1 MLEKHEKVVEILIKA
16 GADVNYSNKL
26 HSDWAALHWAALTD
40 DQRVVRAVLT
50 SDKVRNVKDR
60 SGRYPAALAREHG
73 KYRVVEML
81 DKLKKV

>member
-1 MLEKHEKVVEILIKA
+1 MVELLLKA
-16 GADVNYSNKL
+16 GADVNYGNKL

-40 DQRVVRAVLT
+40 DQRVVRAVLA

-60 SGRYPAALAREHG
+60 SGRYPAVLAREHG
-73 KYRVVEML
+73 KYRVLEIL

>member
-1 MLEKHEKVVEILIKA
+1 MVELLIKA
-16 GADVNYSNKL
+16 GADVNYGNKL

-40 DQRVVRAVLT
+40 DQRVVRAVLA

-60 SGRYPAALAREHG
+60 SGRYPAVLAREHG
-73 KYRVVEML
+73 KYRVLEIL

>member
-1 MLEKHEKVVEILIKA
+1 MAVVELLIKA
-16 GADVNYSNKL
+16 GADVNYGNKL

-40 DQRVVRAVLT
+40 DQRVVRAVLA

-60 SGRYPAALAREHG
+60 SGRYPAVLAREHG
-73 KYRVVEML
+73 KYRVLDIL